1 VADHREVIHQRLYLK
16 QPGTERLRKGAE
28 GRLKHLLSTG
38 WRETERW
45 HAEHYITVQV
55 ERTGVSPSLGKMP
68 RIDKSEMQRPP
79 RDGNRRGQFGGGGGG
94 GRGR

>member
-1 VADHREVIHQRLYLK
+1 MGDHREVIHERLYLK
-16 QPGTERLRKGAE
+16 QPGTERLRKGAN

-45 HAEHYITVQV
+45 HAENYITVQL
-55 ERTGVSPSLGKMP
+55 ERTGVSPQLGKIP
-68 RIDKSEMQRPP
+68 KYTPSERPP
-79 RDGNRRGQFGGGGGG
+79 RDSSRGGPGPP

>member
-1 VADHREVIHQRLYLK
+1 MGDHREVMNERLYLR
-16 QPGTERLRKGAE
+16 QPGTERLRKNAA

-45 HAEHYITVQV
+45 HAENYITVRV
-55 ERTGVSPSLGKMP
+55 ERSGVSPTIGKAP

-79 RDGNRRGQFGGGGGG
+79 RDRDRRGQGGG